1 MNKVAYAFLA
11 LVLAYMAMQAARYVY
26 DSAEEENKKL
36 ALERAL
42 LRKQCEELQH
52 RLKLAERRI
61 VAQEQFF
68 HRVAAGHFNY
78 IPAIAACMNVMRGY
92 ATLASVNYSDSLLML
107 TPKQIDS
114 ALAKDPRTKAA
125 YQWNQR

>member
-26 DSAEEENKKL
+26 DSAEEENRRL

-42 LRKQCEELQH
+42 LRDQCQELQE
-52 RLKLAERRI
+52 RLKIAERRI
-61 VAQEQFF
+61 LAQEQFF
-68 HRVAAGHFNY
+68 QRVAAGHFSY
-78 IPAIAACMNVMRGY
+78 APAVAACMNVMRGY

-107 TPKQIDS
+107 TPQQIDS
-114 ALAKDPRTKAA
+114 ALKKDPRTKAA
-125 YQWNQR
+125 FQWDRR